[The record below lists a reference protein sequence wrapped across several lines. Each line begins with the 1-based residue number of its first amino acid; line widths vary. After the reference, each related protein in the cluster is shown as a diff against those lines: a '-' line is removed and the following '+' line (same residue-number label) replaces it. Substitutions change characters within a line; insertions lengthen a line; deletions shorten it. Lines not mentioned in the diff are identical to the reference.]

1 MATTTSQP
9 KPLLP
14 VSGIYAAALGLLVIL
29 GTAERIYGIDHQSL
43 WSDELFAV
51 MVSHVKSF
59 WNIWPFLLGDSHPP
73 GYALFMYFT
82 LPLTGYSDIGIRLH
96 ALIFGV
102 LWLPLTYVLCRRW
115 FSANTALLATGM
127 LTSASAAIYFSQEA
141 RAYTILVA
149 LIIANTHYLLGALLE
164 PTPQARD
171 RRGFII
177 TSTLALYFHYTGFVL
192 YSSQVLLYMVLILS
206 RSKRCSLKEAA
217 WLFLPPLLWYS
228 PWFVVMLKQII
239 NGHSEWAVS
248 APPTGNDVYY
258 LLQRLLGP
266 DKNHF
271 ILHLSLLA
279 ITTCLLGIAFW
290 RHRFTGSHRALLCI
304 IFLGAVPILAFYIK
318 SLIGTPIFEKR
329 YFLHAVPFICITS
342 AFAINQMASR
352 ISNGS
357 GKLLLIICLLGAY
370 SFWTINENRIA
381 GLYSS
386 NDKDPVR
393 ETAEAIAHD
402 IEINQ
407 YVKNYT
413 VLMTHNW
420 FEHYLGQKRIRYD
433 ASWPYHL
440 YYIPQQI
447 RFVQD
452 YLSGHQKIEVFYY
465 AALYEERARYATA
478 ALKAQYKLLS
488 ETTLNSSTPYPIHI
502 YKFSAKENAE
512 ESQLALL
519 DSGPTNNAIA
529 AIAKEVTGKDPA
541 SYTVVM
547 THDWFEAYL
556 QRNKI
561 SYDKNWDG
569 LHFYSEWHT
578 SELKSYLDQHS
589 AVDTL
594 YYIAVREPGNELAS
608 NLLRA
613 SYLLRHK
620 STAETS
626 VGKIDIYNF
635 DSRKPPAAEE
645 LATISFT
652 NNPLADAIAAIH
664 QESETANSA
673 NYRVLLSDYWL
684 QPYLIRNHLQGE
696 NQLLYNDAQ
705 AEETI
710 TDLKNHPEARTLYY
724 IARQDKSVTDVANLL
739 QIEYRLVYKKSFTST
754 SGPVNIYKFDTG
766 SRGDNSAALREEVS
780 QTPIGGLVKW
790 LASDATGLH
799 AANTI
804 LVSHDWFDPYL
815 RLNNI
820 PYEAGWHSRF
830 YNNSSHLGDVTRH
843 VQANPAVQK
852 LYYLRFATAD
862 MQPALDALIA
872 QYQLEC
878 TRSVTSTVG
887 TLEILRF
894 NTTTPGSQQTDI
906 TPCPD

>member
-1 MATTTSQP
+1 MTTTSLS

-14 VSGIYAAALGLLVIL
+14 VSGIYAAALSLLVIL

-43 WSDELFAV
+43 WSDELFAI
-51 MVSHVKSF
+51 MVSNVKGF
-59 WNIWPFLLGDSHPP
+59 WNMWPLLLGDSHPP
-73 GYALFMYFT
+73 GYVLFMYFT

-164 PTPQARD
+164 STPQARD

-177 TSTLALYFHYTGFVL
+177 TSALMLYFHYTGFVL
-192 YSSQVLLYMVLILS
+192 YSSQVLLYMVLYVSQS
-206 RSKRCSLKEAA
+206 RRCSLKEAA

-228 PWFVVMLKQII
+228 PWLVVMLKQII

-258 LLQRLLGP
+258 LMQRLLGP
-266 DKNHF
+266 DNNHF
-271 ILHLSLLA
+271 ILHLSLFT
-279 ITTCLLGIAFW
+279 ITTCLLVMAFW
-290 RHRFTGSHRALLCI
+290 RHRFTDSHRALLYI

-318 SLIGTPIFEKR
+318 SRIGTPIFEKR
-329 YFLHAVPFICITS
+329 YFLHVVPFICITS

-352 ISNGS
+352 ITNGT
-357 GKLLLIICLLGAY
+357 GKFLFIFCLLCAY
-370 SFWTINENRIA
+370 SFWTINANRIA

-393 ETAEAIAHD
+393 EAAETIAHD
-402 IEINQ
+402 VEINQ
-407 YVKNYT
+407 YSRKGYT

-433 ASWPYHL
+433 AGWAYHL

-447 RFVQD
+447 NFVQD
-452 YLSGHQKIEVFYY
+452 YLSGHPKIEVFYY
-465 AALYEERARYATA
+465 AALDGENARYAA
-478 ALKAQYKLLS
+478 VALKAQYKLLS
-488 ETTLNSSTPYPIHI
+488 ETTLTSSTPYPIRI
-502 YKFSAKENAE
+502 YKFSAKEKAG
-512 ESQLALL
+512 ESQLASL

-529 AIAKEVTGKDPA
+529 AIAKEVAGKDPA

-547 THDWFEAYL
+547 THDWVETYL
-556 QRNKI
+556 QRNNI

-578 SELKSYLDQHS
+578 SGLKTYFDQHP

-594 YYIAVREPGNELAS
+594 YYVALREPGNELAS
-608 NLLRA
+608 SLLRA

-626 VGKIDIYNF
+626 IGKIDIYNF
-635 DSRKPPAAEE
+635 DTRKPPADAE
-645 LATISFT
+645 LATVNFA
-652 NNPLADAIAAIH
+652 NNPLADAIAAIR

-673 NYRVLLSDYWL
+673 NYRMLLSDYWF
-684 QPYLIRNHLQGE
+684 QPYLIRNQLQGG
-696 NQLLYNDAQ
+696 NQLLYSDAQ
-705 AEETI
+705 VEETI
-710 TDLKNHPEARTLYY
+710 TELKNHPEASTLYY
-724 IARQDKSVTDVANLL
+724 ITRQDESLTDVANLL
-739 QIEYRLVYKKSFTST
+739 QIEYQLVYKKSAMST
-754 SGPVNIYKFDTG
+754 SGPVNIYKFATG
-766 SRGDNSAALREEVS
+766 SRGNDSAVLRKELS

-790 LASDATGLH
+790 LASDITRLH

-804 LVSHDWFDPYL
+804 LVSHSWFDPYL

-820 PYEAGWHSRF
+820 PYEAEWQSRS
-830 YNNSSHLGDVTRH
+830 YNNPSHLGDVNRH
-843 VQANPAVQK
+843 IQTNPAVQK
-852 LYYLRFATAD
+852 LYYLRFASAGL
-862 MQPALDALIA
+862 QPALDALMA
-872 QYQLEC
+872 QYQFEC
-878 TRSVTSTVG
+878 VRSVTSTVG